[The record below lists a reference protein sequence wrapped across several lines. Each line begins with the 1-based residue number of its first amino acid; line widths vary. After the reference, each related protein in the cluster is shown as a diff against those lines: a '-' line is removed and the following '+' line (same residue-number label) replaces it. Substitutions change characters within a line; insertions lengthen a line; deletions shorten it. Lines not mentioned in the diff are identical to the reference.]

1 MEQIVYSFVNGTEIM
16 TFKAKDSEIL
26 ATPFCLENI

>member
-16 TFKAKDSEIL
+16 AFKAKDSEIL